1 MTFNLEHLTN
11 IEINNSTWKMEL
23 KIEDFGINKISI
35 MQELIDKF
43 GFDLIFNSLCETRL
57 KDLKRELDKRIS
69 EVEND

>member
-1 MTFNLEHLTN
+1 MTFKLERFTS
-11 IEINNSTWKMEL
+11 IEIKPSTWEL
-23 KIEDFGINKISI
+23 ELIIEDFGINKISI

-69 EVEND
+69 EQEE